1 MMTLTN
7 NQRKL
12 KFLYYF
18 LLTIMALLW
27 LIPVLMM
34 LSVSFMPPDVR
45 SPAFGGLIMT
55 RLSLYNYTKVFNE
68 VPIHRYF
75 MNSVFITI
83 PTVAIVVLFSSMA
96 AFAFSRLRFKGRD
109 FFFSLLLMTLMLPIP
124 TLIIPLFQINKDLN
138 LLNNL
143 LGLILPYI
151 ALGVP
156 FAVVL
161 YRGFFIGFSKD
172 IENAAK
178 IDGCNNWIIYSKLV
192 MPVSGP
198 ITSVVIIWQSMKTW
212 NEFLLALI
220 TIDKTTLKPLT
231 LVPFIY
237 NGQYMSQPGA
247 MFAVLTLIS
256 IPIICLYFFMQRYII
271 GGITS
276 GAVKG

>member
-55 RLSLYNYTKVFNE
+55 RLSLYNYAKVFNE
-68 VPIHRYF
+68 VPVHRYF

-83 PTVAIVVLFSSMA
+83 PAVAIVVLFSSMA